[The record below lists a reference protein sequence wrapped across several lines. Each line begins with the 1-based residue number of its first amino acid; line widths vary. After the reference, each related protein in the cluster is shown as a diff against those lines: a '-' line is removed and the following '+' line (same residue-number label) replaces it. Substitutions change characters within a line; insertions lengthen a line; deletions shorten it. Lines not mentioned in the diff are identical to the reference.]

1 MAVLQNLWIRGG
13 KQRLGGV
20 VLYQMN
26 GQTLAREL
34 APQVS
39 NPRTTAQMRQRVKLS
54 NLVAFYKANKVW
66 MRNAFE
72 DKAQR
77 ESDYNAFVAANI
89 GNTLVALSKSEVAS
103 GAAVAAPYQITRGSI
118 LSIEHTL
125 QGSTI
130 KTNLNL
136 GNFQIA
142 AGTTIGQLSTAILNN
157 NLTLSEGMQL
167 SLVVNVQQSGNAS
180 QQPYIVVRVYEFLL
194 NRSSSEPLTNY
205 FPVSVTTVAAGTG
218 NYALALN
225 TTSYA
230 EGGATFILS
239 HSVGGVTRVSS
250 QRLQLFGSQSVY
262 NAHTTA
268 AAMQAAIDSY
278 GVGGDVFLDTNN
290 ANALL
295 DVLNTMTI
303 LSVEVDGVTYIAGD
317 AIPEIP
323 VGEIVTFNMSQQ
335 VPTGAEVSAIMDFTG
350 GAGEVPLSSVSAE
363 GNKVMGDN
371 ADTSYTES
379 DGSPVV
385 FKVTINGETF
395 TLTCP
400 LRDGQHLGD

>member
-54 NLVAFYKANKVW
+54 NLVAFYKANKTW

-89 GNTLVALSKSEVAS
+89 GNTLVALTKSEVAS
-103 GAAVAAPYQITRGSI
+103 GAAVAAPYQVTRGSI

-130 KTNLNL
+130 KTNLNM

-194 NRSSSEPLTNY
+194 NRSSTEPLTNY
-205 FPVSVTTVAAGTG
+205 FPESVTSVAAGTG
-218 NYALALN
+218 NYALALS
-225 TTSYA
+225 TSTYA

-262 NAHTTA
+262 NSHTTA
-268 AAMQAAIDSY
+268 AAMEAAIESY
-278 GVGGDVFLDTNN
+278 GVGEDVFLDTNN

-295 DVLNTMTI
+295 DVLGTMTLLGVVYDGQTI
-303 LSVEVDGVTYIAGD
+303 QQGDDIDWDFSEDMDMTFIMSQPIPAGATITTLVEVDGEGDMYLNDGQANGNRYTGSTYG
-317 AIPEIP
+317 
-323 VGEIVTFNMSQQ
+323 S
-335 VPTGAEVSAIMDFTG
+335 TGTAR
-350 GAGEVPLSSVSAE
+350 
-363 GNKVMGDN
+363 
-371 ADTSYTES
+371 
-379 DGSPVV
+379 DGSTYTFTIV
-385 FKVTINGETF
+385 INGERF
-395 TLTCP
+395 QLSAHYGN
-400 LRDGQHLGD
+400 GQHLGD

>member
-34 APQVS
+34 APQVA

-54 NLVAFYKANKVW
+54 NLVAFYKANKNW

-89 GNTLVALSKSEVAS
+89 SNTLVALTKSEVAS
-103 GAAVAAPYQITRGSI
+103 GAAVAAPYQVTRGSI

-136 GNFQIA
+136 GNFQVA

-167 SLVVNVQQSGNAS
+167 SLIVNVQQSGNAS

-205 FPVSVTTVAAGTG
+205 FPESVTTVAAGTN

-225 TTSYA
+225 TATYA

-250 QRLQLFGSQSVY
+250 QRLQLFGSQSIY
-262 NAHTTA
+262 NSHTTA

-278 GVGGDVFLDTNN
+278 GVGADVFLDTNN

-295 DVLNTMTI
+295 DVLGTMT
-303 LSVEVDGVTYIAGD
+303 LLGVEYDGQTIHQGDDIDCDFEEDKDMAFIMSQPIPAGATITTLVQVDGGGD
-317 AIPEIP
+317 L
-323 VGEIVTFNMSQQ
+323 TL
-335 VPTGAEVSAIMDFTG
+335 TG
-350 GAGEVPLSSVSAE
+350 GTANGNRYE
-363 GNKVMGDN
+363 GQTYGQ
-371 ADTSYTES
+371 ASTPR
-379 DGSPVV
+379 DGSQYE
-385 FKVTINGETF
+385 FTILINGERF
-395 TLTCP
+395 TL
-400 LRDGQHLGD
+400 RAEYGNGQHLGD

>member
-89 GNTLVALSKSEVAS
+89 GNTLVALTKSEVAS

-167 SLVVNVQQSGNAS
+167 SLIVNVQQSGNAS

-194 NRSSSEPLTNY
+194 NRSSTEPLTNY
-205 FPVSVTTVAAGTG
+205 FPSSVATVAAGTG

-225 TTSYA
+225 TDTYS

-250 QRLQLFGSQSVY
+250 QRLQLFGSKSVY
-262 NAHTTA
+262 NAHTTT
-268 AAMQAAIDSY
+268 AAMENAIESY

-295 DVLNTMTI
+295 DVLGTMSI
-303 LSVEVDGVTYIAGD
+303 LSVKIGNKTFTAGD
-317 AIPEIP
+317 DFDIDLQEDMS
-323 VGEIVTFNMSQQ
+323 VEVTMSQPI
-335 VPTGAEVSAIMDFTG
+335 PTGATIQAYFSGSSG
-350 GAGEVPLSSVSAE
+350 GSMYLSGAE
-363 GNKVMGDN
+363 ASGNKIIG
-371 ADTSYTES
+371 DTSLEDDEPGFTNF
-379 DGSPVV
+379 VN
-385 FKVTINGETF
+385 FKAIINGEEF
-395 TLTCP
+395 TIRFTHN
-400 LRDGQHLGD
+400 DGQHLGD

>member
-34 APQVS
+34 APQVA

-89 GNTLVALSKSEVAS
+89 GNTLVALTKSEVAS
-103 GAAVAAPYQITRGSI
+103 GAAVAAPYQVTRGSI

-167 SLVVNVQQSGNAS
+167 SLIVNVQQAGNAS

-194 NRSSSEPLTNY
+194 NRSSTEPLTNY
-205 FPVSVTTVAAGTG
+205 FPESVTSVAAGTS

-225 TTSYA
+225 TASYA

-239 HSVGGVTRVSS
+239 HSVGGITRVSS

-268 AAMQAAIDSY
+268 AAMANAIDSY
-278 GVGGDVFLDTNN
+278 GVGADVFLDTNN

-303 LSVEVDGVTYIAGD
+303 LSVEVDSVTYMAGD
-317 AIPEIP
+317 GIPEIP
-323 VGEIVTFNMSQQ
+323 VGEIITFNMSQQ
-335 VPTGAEVSAIMDFTG
+335 VPADAELSAIMDFTG
-350 GAGEVPLSSVSAE
+350 GAGEVALSSVSAE

-371 ADTSYTES
+371 ADSSYTAS

-400 LRDGQHLGD
+400 LVDGQHLGD

>member
-54 NLVAFYKANKVW
+54 NLVAFYKANKTW

-89 GNTLVALSKSEVAS
+89 GNTLVALTKSEVAS

-125 QGSTI
+125 QGTSI

-142 AGTTIGQLSTAILNN
+142 SGTTIGQISTAILNN

-194 NRSSSEPLTNY
+194 NRTSTEPLTNY
-205 FPVSVTTVAAGTG
+205 FPDSVTSVASGTN
-218 NYALALN
+218 NYALSLN
-225 TTSYA
+225 ISSYA

-303 LSVEVDGVTYIAGD
+303 LSVKIGNNTYMAGDDIDEIAGD
-317 AIPEIP
+317 DVLRFQMSQPIPE
-323 VGEIVTFNMSQQ
+323 
-335 VPTGAEVSAIMDFTG
+335 GATVDASMNLVG
-350 GAGEVPLSSVSAE
+350 GAGVTGFLSVTAE
-363 GNKVMGDN
+363 GNEIVAENSSTTYDHN
-371 ADTSYTES
+371 
-379 DGSPVV
+379 DGNPVI
-385 FKVTINGETF
+385 FSITINGETF
-395 TLTCP
+395 TLSCR
-400 LRDGQHLGD
+400 LADGQHLGD

>member
-34 APQVS
+34 APQVA

-54 NLVAFYKANKVW
+54 NLVAFYKANKNW

-89 GNTLVALSKSEVAS
+89 GNTLVALTKSEVAS

-136 GNFQIA
+136 GNYQITA
-142 AGTTIGQLSTAILNN
+142 ASTIGELSVAILNN

-167 SLVVNVQQSGNAS
+167 SLIVNIQQAGQAS

-194 NRSSSEPLTNY
+194 NRNSTEPLSNY
-205 FPVSVTTVAAGTG
+205 FPEAVTSVAAGTG
-218 NYALALN
+218 NYALALS
-225 TTSYA
+225 TSTYA

-262 NAHTTA
+262 NSHTTA
-268 AAMQAAIDSY
+268 AAMANAIDSY
-278 GVGGDVFLDTNN
+278 GVGADVFLDTNN
-290 ANALL
+290 ANALI
-295 DVLNTMTI
+295 DAAQTMTLLGVEYGGEI
-303 LSVEVDGVTYIAGD
+303 AHQGDTIDWSLSEDERFAFIMSQPIPEGATITTLIEIDDAGDMNLNSAEVDGNRYEGDTYGS
-317 AIPEIP
+317 
-323 VGEIVTFNMSQQ
+323 VGS
-335 VPTGAEVSAIMDFTG
+335 P
-350 GAGEVPLSSVSAE
+350 
-363 GNKVMGDN
+363 
-371 ADTSYTES
+371 S
-379 DGSPVV
+379 DGSTYKFTIV
-385 FKVTINGETF
+385 INGVTF
-395 TLTCP
+395 SMTCEYGN
-400 LRDGQHLGD
+400 GQHLGE

>member
-34 APQVS
+34 APKVA

-54 NLVAFYKANKVW
+54 NLVAFYKANKNW

-89 GNTLVALSKSEVAS
+89 GNTLVALTKSEVAS

-142 AGTTIGQLSTAILNN
+142 SGTTIGQLSTAILNN

-167 SLVVNVQQSGNAS
+167 SLIVNVQQSGNAS
-180 QQPYIVVRVYEFLL
+180 QHPYIVVRVYEFLL
-194 NRSSSEPLTNY
+194 NRSSSELLTNY
-205 FPVSVTTVAAGTG
+205 FPSSVTTVAAGTG
-218 NYALALN
+218 NYALALD
-225 TTSYA
+225 TTTYS

-250 QRLQLFGSQSVY
+250 QRLQLFGSKSVY
-262 NAHTTA
+262 NAHTTT
-268 AAMQAAIDSY
+268 AAMENAIASY

-295 DVLNTMTI
+295 DVLGTMSI
-303 LSVEVDGVTYIAGD
+303 LSVKVGNKTFTAGD
-317 AIPEIP
+317 DFDIDLEEDMQVEVTMSQPIPAGATIQAYFTGSSGGSMLLNAPEASGNKIIGNTTLEDDEP
-323 VGEIVTFNMSQQ
+323 VFTNFVTF
-335 VPTGAEVSAIMDFTG
+335 E
-350 GAGEVPLSSVSAE
+350 
-363 GNKVMGDN
+363 
-371 ADTSYTES
+371 
-379 DGSPVV
+379 
-385 FKVTINGETF
+385 VTINDEVF
-395 TLTCP
+395 TILFT
-400 LRDGQHLGD
+400 RSDGQHLGE

>member
-13 KQRLGGV
+13 KRRLGGV

-34 APQVS
+34 APQVT

-54 NLVAFYKANKVW
+54 NLVAFYKANKKW

-89 GNTLVALSKSEVAS
+89 SNTLVALTKSEVAS
-103 GAAVAAPYQITRGSI
+103 GAAIAAPYQITRGSI

-136 GNFQIA
+136 GNYQITA
-142 AGTTIGQLSTAILNN
+142 NSTIGELSIAILSS

-180 QQPYIVVRVYEFLL
+180 QQPYLVVRVYEFLL
-194 NRSSSEPLTNY
+194 NRSSTEPLTNY
-205 FPVSVTTVAAGTG
+205 FPESVTSVAAGTS

-225 TTSYA
+225 TSSYS

-239 HSVGGVTRVSS
+239 HSVGGVTHVSS
-250 QRLQLFGSQSVY
+250 QRIQLFGSKSVY

-268 AAMQAAIDSY
+268 AAMQTAIDSY
-278 GVGGDVFLDTNN
+278 GVGEDVFLDTNN
-290 ANALL
+290 ANALI
-295 DVLNTMTI
+295 DVLGTMTI
-303 LSVEVDGVTYIAGD
+303 LSVAIAGRTYTAGD
-317 AIPEIP
+317 EIDEIP
-323 VGEIVTFNMSQQ
+323 SGETVTFNMSQQ
-335 VPTGAEVSAIMDFTG
+335 IPTGAVITAGMNFVG
-350 GAGEVPLSSVSAE
+350 GAGNVALSSIDSAN
-363 GNKVMGDN
+363 NKIFGDN
-371 ADTSYTES
+371 DDTTYGYS
-379 DGSPVV
+379 DGNPVI
-385 FKVTINGETF
+385 FSVTINGETF
-395 TLTCP
+395 TLMCY
-400 LRDGQHLGD
+400 LVDSMHLGD

>member
-34 APQVS
+34 APQVA
-39 NPRTTAQMRQRVKLS
+39 NPRTTAQMQQRVKLS

-103 GAAVAAPYQITRGSI
+103 GAAVAAPYQVTRGSI

-136 GNFQIA
+136 GNYQITA
-142 AGTTIGQLSTAILNN
+142 ASTIGEVSAAILNN

-167 SLVVNVQQSGNAS
+167 SLIVNVQQSGNAS

-205 FPVSVTTVAAGTG
+205 FPESVTSAAAGTG

-225 TTSYA
+225 TTTYS

-250 QRLQLFGSQSVY
+250 QRLQMFGSQTVY

-268 AAMQAAIDSY
+268 AAMAAAIESY
-278 GVGGDVFLDTNN
+278 GVGADVFLDTNN

-295 DVLNTMTI
+295 DVLGTMTV
-303 LSVEVDGVTYIAGD
+303 LSVKYKGHTFTAGD
-317 AIPEIP
+317 VWNEPIEEDGAVEI
-323 VGEIVTFNMSQQ
+323 TMSQPI
-335 VPTGAEVSAIMDFTG
+335 PTGAELSVRITTDDAGFWYLDSMTEADNKIMGSILID
-350 GAGEVPLSSVSAE
+350 EEEP
-363 GNKVMGDN
+363 
-371 ADTSYTES
+371 TES
-379 DGSPVV
+379 T
-385 FKVTINGETF
+385 FIQFAVTINGEEF
-395 TLTCP
+395 TI
-400 LRDGQHLGD
+400 RFAYNDGQHLGD

>member
-34 APQVS
+34 APQVA

-89 GNTLVALSKSEVAS
+89 GNTLVALTKSEVAS
-103 GAAVAAPYQITRGSI
+103 GAAVAAPYQVTRGSI

-125 QGSTI
+125 QGTTI

-136 GNFQIA
+136 GNFQIP

-194 NRSSSEPLTNY
+194 NRTSTEPLTNY
-205 FPVSVTTVAAGTG
+205 FPGSVTTVAAGTG

-295 DVLNTMTI
+295 DVLGTMT
-303 LSVEVDGVTYIAGD
+303 LLGVEYDGQTVHQGD
-317 AIPEIP
+317 TIDWDFEEDRHMAFIMSQPIPE
-323 VGEIVTFNMSQQ
+323 
-335 VPTGAEVSAIMDFTG
+335 GATISTKAIIDGDGEVSLNVPAANGNRITG
-350 GAGEVPLSSVSAE
+350 ITQGETATPHSGS
-363 GNKVMGDN
+363 
-371 ADTSYTES
+371 TYTFE
-379 DGSPVV
+379 VI
-385 FKVTINGETF
+385 INGERF
-395 TLTCP
+395 QLTAEYGN
-400 LRDGQHLGD
+400 GQHLGD

>member
-54 NLVAFYKANKVW
+54 NLVAFYKANKNW

-89 GNTLVALSKSEVAS
+89 GNTMVALTKSEVAS

-167 SLVVNVQQSGNAS
+167 SLIVNVQQSGNAS

-194 NRSSSEPLTNY
+194 NRSSSELLTNY
-205 FPVSVTTVAAGTG
+205 FPSSVTTVAAGTG
-218 NYALALN
+218 NYALALD
-225 TTSYA
+225 TSTFS

-250 QRLQLFGSQSVY
+250 QRLQLFGSKSVY

-268 AAMQAAIDSY
+268 AAMENAIESY
-278 GVGGDVFLDTNN
+278 GVGSDVFLDTNN

-295 DVLNTMTI
+295 DVLGTMSI
-303 LSVEVDGVTYIAGD
+303 LSVK
-317 AIPEIP
+317 
-323 VGEIVTFNMSQQ
+323 VGN
-335 VPTGAEVSAIMDFTG
+335 
-350 GAGEVPLSSVSAE
+350 
-363 GNKVMGDN
+363 
-371 ADTSYTES
+371 
-379 DGSPVV
+379 
-385 FKVTINGETF
+385 ETF
-395 TLTCP
+395 TAGDDFDINLEEDMQVEVTMSQP
-400 LRDGQHLGD
+400 IPAGATIQAYFTGSTGGSMLLNAPEASGNKIIGNTILEDDEPGFTNFVNFEVIINDEVFTILFTRSDGQHLGD